1 MSSVNSL
8 PKELLVRTFNLLEQR
23 DVYQCLFV
31 NKTFYAASA
40 YAVWK
45 KIKIR
50 SGKMFEHCLYR
61 LTSTKYQLG
70 NSIRCMSIVYNMSD
84 EELLGILPL
93 IPRLEKLSLMNGRLL
108 TDKSLTQI
116 SRYCKH
122 LESLKLQF
130 VNLSYHSVF
139 YLGKCNQM
147 KALEFSFCRD
157 ATFRILQPFANS
169 LVERLN
175 LNAHGCRTEIQT
187 IISIR
192 LLTRLTHLDL
202 CIENHDPSDVFRY
215 FTTDVEGEPCLPHL
229 QRFHLVMP
237 AGELRPDNIAITN
250 FIKTHPHIRELHL
263 EVDGMTDGILRTIA
277 CHLPDLETL
286 WIKRPTGF
294 TKDSI
299 RDVARQCSKLS
310 LVEIHNCYLFGHQLS
325 DSDEDDVPITYNRHR
340 HRCLILMGRANINCM
355 ISN

>member
-8 PKELLVRTFNLLEQR
+8 PKELLVRTFNLLEHR
-23 DVYQCLFV
+23 DVYQCIFV

-50 SGKMFEHCLYR
+50 SGKMFEHCLHR
-61 LTSTKYQLG
+61 ITSTKYQLG
-70 NSIRCMSIVYNMSD
+70 NSIRCISIVYNMSD

-93 IPRLEKLSLMNGRLL
+93 VPRLEELSIMNGRLL

-116 SRYCKH
+116 SHYCKH
-122 LESLKLQF
+122 LETLKLQF

-187 IISIR
+187 IIDIR
-192 LLTRLTHLDL
+192 WLTRLTHLDL
-202 CIENHDPSDVFRY
+202 CIENHNQIDVFHY
-215 FTTDVEGEPCLPHL
+215 FTMDVGGEPCLPHL
-229 QRFHLVMP
+229 QHFRLVMP
-237 AGELRPDNIAITN
+237 TGELRHDNIAVTN

-263 EVDGMTDGILRTIA
+263 EVDGMNRGIFRTIA

-286 WIKRPTGF
+286 WIKWPTGF
-294 TKDSI
+294 TKNSI

-310 LVEIHNCYLFGHQLS
+310 IVEVHDYCLFGHQLS
-325 DSDEDDVPITYNRHR
+325 DSDEDDIPIPYNRHR
-340 HRCLILMGRANINCM
+340 YGCLILMDRTSIDS
-355 ISN
+355 ITSN